1 MVESPGWDRIIGCLG
16 RDSSISKA
24 AIELLYELL
33 QDRSGW
39 NVSVCKKFSQQC
51 SSTIFLVTLLKGPV
65 KESAEIAE
73 RILMKLFDIDEEN
86 ISRAAKSGWYKPLI
100 DHIVQGNRIH
110 FFRRPL
116 LQFFFLVLL
125 MHLHKLSKRDM
136 SVVHKYLTL
145 KYSYLKQ

>member
-1 MVESPGWDRIIGCLG
+1 MVDSQEWDCIIGCLG

-39 NVSVCKKFSQQC
+39 NVSVCKKLSQQC
-51 SSTIFLVTLLKGPV
+51 SKQCSTIIFLVTLLKGHV

-73 RILMKLFDIDEEN
+73 IILMKLFNIDEEN

-100 DHIVQGNRIH
+100 DRIVQGKNIH
-110 FFRRPL
+110 FL
-116 LQFFFLVLL
+116 GTYITFFFSYSFT
-125 MHLHKLSKRDM
+125 HLKEGRERCR
-136 SVVHKYLTL
+136 
-145 KYSYLKQ
+145 